1 MAITAGYQVFLRNHQ
16 KLWLWRSGAAE
27 FFRFFEDK
35 ISLQPWVGSLKF
47 LTFSEMVGTEPA
59 TWITWIGVH
68 AFPPWIAWREH
79 TRTIPMGPPTS
90 PVASRRFGA
99 EHTGESWEETMAATA
114 GSPQWG
120 GEFWMDNSPK
130 PWENHGKKPTKLLE
144 TIGNSWIC
152 SFTEGSFLGFEL
164 GRSAKMVDWRHDIT
178 V

>member
-68 AFPPWIAWREH
+68 AFPPMDCLKGTYQDHPHGAPNIPSRLASLRRRTHRRVMGGDHGSDSWISSVRWGILDGQFPEA
-79 TRTIPMGPPTS
+79 MGK
-90 PVASRRFGA
+90 
-99 EHTGESWEETMAATA
+99 SWEKA
-114 GSPQWG
+114 
-120 GEFWMDNSPK
+120 
-130 PWENHGKKPTKLLE
+130 HE
-144 TIGNSWIC
+144 TIGNYWK
-152 SFTEGSFLGFEL
+152 L
-164 GRSAKMVDWRHDIT
+164 VDLFIHWRI
-178 V
+178 VFRFWARKIS